1 MKNFRLLILLLS
13 ISMAFIS
20 CDKDEDEVAGVSG
33 NKYETTYAK
42 FEMTGSITLTMELK
56 TKAELEENEI
66 YSVIEFKSDGK
77 FYTDDEMNGTWTQSG
92 STVTITSDGE
102 SFSGNLSGNVLTIST
117 TETEDGD
124 TTKIT
129 MKLTKM

>member
-77 FYTDDEMNGTWTQSG
+77 FYADDELNGTWTQSG
-92 STVTITSDGE
+92 STVTVTSDGE
-102 SFSGNLSGNVLTIST
+102 NISGNLNGNVLTIST

-129 MKLTKM
+129 MKLTKL